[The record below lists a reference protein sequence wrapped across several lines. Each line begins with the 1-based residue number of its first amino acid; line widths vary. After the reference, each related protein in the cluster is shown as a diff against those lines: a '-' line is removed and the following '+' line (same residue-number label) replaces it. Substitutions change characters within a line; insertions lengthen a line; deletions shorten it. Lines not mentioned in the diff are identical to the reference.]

1 MAVTKLIDALL
12 PKQGVR
18 RNATHSGVTHV
29 REYQPDRYTIVGNHL
44 AQHRGLSATAV
55 GIAVHILSLP
65 EGARVDIRSLAE
77 WFPEGRARIAC
88 ALRELEVRGYVERV
102 RERLPSGQVV
112 TRTYAYHAPAL
123 TRARRE
129 GEPETAAAPAAPTP
143 RASPAITATPP
154 PETPVQDVTAL
165 AGPPSEAEI
174 EAVPEAVVAADVVRL
189 DGSATDAGRVTEA
202 EPPEA
207 TAAPTEPGPPRG
219 EHRDKAEALL
229 AGLRRTDI
237 RLTLSG
243 REVRRLAPLAVAWF
257 ENGLGRASVI
267 HALTS
272 DLPLSVRSPAGFLR
286 NRLLDLL
293 PPALPDP
300 PGGGEGGSLPRRPL
314 PGPPAMADC
323 EGGCD
328 RVFRA
333 PFRGAWCRDCRTARP
348 GEAPVAPVDVT
359 ALGSP
364 PTWRGGPS
372 GSDAESVKV
381 PLGRA

>member
-44 AQHRGLSATAV
+44 AQHRGLSATAI

-88 ALRELEVRGYVERV
+88 ALRELEARGYVERV

-112 TRTYAYHAPAL
+112 TRTFAYHAPAL

-129 GEPETAAAPAAPTP
+129 GEPEAAAPAREASPTITTA
-143 RASPAITATPP
+143 RASDIPVRDLTAPG
-154 PETPVQDVTAL
+154 
-165 AGPPSEAEI
+165 GPPAEAESEAVS
-174 EAVPEAVVAADVVRL
+174 EAVSEPVVAADVVRPG
-189 DGSATDAGRVTEA
+189 GSATDAGPVTEA

-207 TAAPTEPGPPRG
+207 TAAPAESGPPRS
-219 EHRDKAEALL
+219 EHHDKAEALL
-229 AGLRRTDI
+229 AGLRRTDT

-243 REVRRLAPLAVAWF
+243 REVRRLAPLVVAWF
-257 ENGLGRASVI
+257 ENGLGGASVVY
-267 HALTS
+267 ALTE
-272 DLPLSVRSPAGFLR
+272 DLPLHVRHPAGFLR

-293 PPALPDP
+293 PPALPSP
-300 PGGGEGGSLPRRPL
+300 PGAGEGGPFPSRPL
-314 PGPPAMADC
+314 PPPPAMVTC

-328 RVFRA
+328 RGFRA

-348 GEAPVAPVDVT
+348 GEAPVAPVDVP
-359 ALGSP
+359 AL
-364 PTWRGGPS
+364 
-372 GSDAESVKV
+372 V
-381 PLGRA
+381 

>member
-44 AQHRGLSATAV
+44 AQHRGLSATAI

-88 ALRELEVRGYVERV
+88 ALRELEARGYVERV
-102 RERLPSGQVV
+102 RERLPSGQMI
-112 TRTYAYHAPAL
+112 TRTYAFHAPAL

-143 RASPAITATPP
+143 RASPAITAAPP
-154 PETPVQDVTAL
+154 SETPVQDLTAL
-165 AGPPSEAEI
+165 AGPPAEAEI
-174 EAVPEAVVAADVVRL
+174 EVETEAVPAAADR
-189 DGSATDAGRVTEA
+189 A
-202 EPPEA
+202 ES
-207 TAAPTEPGPPRG
+207 GPPRS
-219 EHRDKAEALL
+219 EQRDKAEALL

-243 REVRRLAPLAVAWF
+243 REVRRLAPLVVAWF

-267 HALTS
+267 HALT
-272 DLPLSVRSPAGFLR
+272 DGLPLHVRHPAGFLR

-293 PPALPDP
+293 PPALPSP
-300 PGGGEGGSLPRRPL
+300 PGAGGGGPLLNQRPL
-314 PGPPAMADC
+314 RPAVMSDCAMVDC

-333 PFRGAWCRDCRTARP
+333 PFRGAWCRDCRAARP

-359 ALGSP
+359 ALGSL
-364 PTWRGGPS
+364 PTRRGGPS

-381 PLGRA
+381 PL

>member
-1 MAVTKLIDALL
+1 MAVSKLIDALL
-12 PKQGVR
+12 PSQGVR

-44 AQHRGLSATAV
+44 AQHRGLSATAI

-88 ALRELEVRGYVERV
+88 ALRELEARGYVERV
-102 RERLPSGQVV
+102 QERLPSGQMV

-129 GEPETAAAPAAPTP
+129 GGPETAVTPAVQVP
-143 RASPAITATPP
+143 RASPTITTAPV
-154 PETPVQDVTAL
+154 PEL
-165 AGPPSEAEI
+165 
-174 EAVPEAVVAADVVRL
+174 AVPDLTASGGLYSDAGTGTVPEPVVAADVTRAG
-189 DGSATDAGRVTEA
+189 GSPTDA
-202 EPPEA
+202 EPAPRAQAPEP
-207 TAAPTEPGPPRG
+207 TAAPAGSEPPRG
-219 EHRDKAEALL
+219 ECRDKAEALL

-243 REVRRLAPLAVAWF
+243 REVRRLAPLVVAWF
-257 ENGLGRASVI
+257 ENGLGGASVV
-267 HALTS
+267 HALTD
-272 DLPLSVRSPAGFLR
+272 DLPSPVRHPAGFLR

-293 PPALPDP
+293 PPVLPPLPGAD
-300 PGGGEGGSLPRRPL
+300 GGGPLPSRPL
-314 PGPPAMADC
+314 PRPPALVNC

-333 PFRGAWCRDCRTARP
+333 PFRGAWCRDCRAARP
-348 GEAPVAPVDVT
+348 GEAPVAPMDVP
-359 ALGSP
+359 ALVRVS
-364 PTWRGGPS
+364 REEM
-372 GSDAESVKV
+372 A
-381 PLGRA
+381 L

>member
-44 AQHRGLSATAV
+44 AQHRGLSATAI

-88 ALRELEVRGYVERV
+88 ALRELEARGYVERV
-102 RERLPSGQVV
+102 RERLPSGQMI
-112 TRTYAYHAPAL
+112 TRTYAFHAPVL

-129 GEPETAAAPAAPTP
+129 GEPKTAAAPAAPP
-143 RASPAITATPP
+143 MKAAPP
-154 PETPVQDVTAL
+154 PNRAAPYLTAPDL
-165 AGPPSEAEI
+165 PASGGLPCD
-174 EAVPEAVVAADVVRL
+174 AVPEPVMAPDAVRV
-189 DGSATDAGRVTEA
+189 GTSATEA
-202 EPPEA
+202 ETAEPPK
-207 TAAPTEPGPPRG
+207 PSRD
-219 EHRDKAEALL
+219 EHHDEAEALL

-243 REVRRLAPLAVAWF
+243 REVRRLAPLVVAWF

-267 HALTS
+267 HALT
-272 DLPLSVRSPAGFLR
+272 DGLPLQVRHPAGFLR

-293 PPALPDP
+293 PPALPSP
-300 PGGGEGGSLPRRPL
+300 PGAGEGGPFLSRPL
-314 PGPPAMADC
+314 PPPPAMATC

-328 RVFRA
+328 RGFRA
-333 PFRGAWCRDCRTARP
+333 PFRGAWCRDCRAARP

-359 ALGSP
+359 ALGSL

-381 PLGRA
+381 LP

>member
-18 RNATHSGVTHV
+18 RNATRSGVTHV

-88 ALRELEVRGYVERV
+88 ALRELEARGYVERV
-102 RERLPSGQVV
+102 RERLPSGQMV
-112 TRTYAYHAPAL
+112 TRTYAFHAPAL

-129 GEPETAAAPAAPTP
+129 GDPETAAAPAAPTP
-143 RASPAITATPP
+143 QAFPATTAARPS
-154 PETPVQDVTAL
+154 ETPVQDLTAPG
-165 AGPPSEAEI
+165 GPPSEAEN
-174 EAVPEAVVAADVVRL
+174 EALPEPVVAAHAARVA
-189 DGSATDAGRVTEA
+189 GCATDAERTTEA
-202 EPPEA
+202 EPS
-207 TAAPTEPGPPRG
+207 EPIADRAESGPPRG

-243 REVRRLAPLAVAWF
+243 REVRRLAPLVVAWF

-267 HALTS
+267 HALT
-272 DLPLSVRSPAGFLR
+272 DGLPLRVRHPAGFLR

-293 PPALPDP
+293 PPALP
-300 PGGGEGGSLPRRPL
+300 SLPGAGEAEPLPSRPL
-314 PGPPAMADC
+314 PPPPAMTTC

-328 RVFRA
+328 RGFRA
-333 PFRGAWCRDCRTARP
+333 PFRGAWCRDCRAARP

-359 ALGSP
+359 ALV
-364 PTWRGGPS
+364 R
-372 GSDAESVKV
+372 VF
-381 PLGRA
+381 

>member
-65 EGARVDIRSLAE
+65 EGSRVDIRSLAE

-88 ALRELEVRGYVERV
+88 ALRELEARGYVERV
-102 RERLPSGQVV
+102 RERLPSGQMV
-112 TRTYAYHAPAL
+112 TRTYAFHAPAL

-129 GEPETAAAPAAPTP
+129 GEQETAAASTASAAQASPTMTAAPVP
-143 RASPAITATPP
+143 DLIASG
-154 PETPVQDVTAL
+154 
-165 AGPPSEAEI
+165 GPLSD
-174 EAVPEAVVAADVVRL
+174 AVPDPVVAAYVAP
-189 DGSATDAGRVTEA
+189 DGGPVAEVESAGSPEQPAA
-202 EPPEA
+202 ES
-207 TAAPTEPGPPRG
+207 GPPRS
-219 EHRDKAEALL
+219 EHRDQAEALL

-243 REVRRLAPLAVAWF
+243 REVRRLAPLVVAWF

-267 HALTS
+267 HALT
-272 DLPLSVRSPAGFLR
+272 DGLPLHVRHPAGFLR

-293 PPALPDP
+293 PPALP
-300 PGGGEGGSLPRRPL
+300 SLPGAGEAEPLPSRPL
-314 PGPPAMADC
+314 PPPPAMATC

-328 RVFRA
+328 RGFRA

-348 GEAPVAPVDVT
+348 GEAPAAPVDVT
-359 ALGSP
+359 ALV
-364 PTWRGGPS
+364 RGF
-372 GSDAESVKV
+372 
-381 PLGRA
+381 

>member
-44 AQHRGLSATAV
+44 AQHRGLSATAI

-88 ALRELEVRGYVERV
+88 ALRELEARGYVERV
-102 RERLPSGQVV
+102 RERLPSGQMI
-112 TRTYAYHAPAL
+112 TRTYAFHAPAL

-143 RASPAITATPP
+143 QVFPATTAARPS
-154 PETPVQDVTAL
+154 ETPVQDLSTL
-165 AGPPSEAEI
+165 AGPSSEAEI
-174 EAVPEAVVAADVVRL
+174 EVETETVPAAADR
-189 DGSATDAGRVTEA
+189 A
-202 EPPEA
+202 EP
-207 TAAPTEPGPPRG
+207 EPPHS
-219 EHRDKAEALL
+219 EHRDKAEVLL

-243 REVRRLAPLAVAWF
+243 REVRRLAPLVVVWF

-267 HALTS
+267 HALT
-272 DLPLSVRSPAGFLR
+272 DGLPLHVRHPAGFLR

-293 PPALPDP
+293 PPALPSP
-300 PGGGEGGSLPRRPL
+300 PGAGEGGPFLSRPL
-314 PGPPAMADC
+314 LPPPAMVTC

-328 RVFRA
+328 RGFRA
-333 PFRGAWCRDCRTARP
+333 PFRGAWCRDCRAARP

-359 ALGSP
+359 ALGSL
-364 PTWRGGPS
+364 PTRPGGPF

>member
-1 MAVTKLIDALL
+1 MAVTQLIDVLL

-44 AQHRGLSATAV
+44 AQHRGLSATAI

-77 WFPEGRARIAC
+77 RFPEGRARIAC
-88 ALRELEVRGYVERV
+88 ALRELEARGYVERV
-102 RERLPSGQVV
+102 RERLPSGQMV
-112 TRTYAYHAPAL
+112 TRTYAYHAPSL

-129 GEPETAAAPAAPTP
+129 GEPETAAAPAAPAP
-143 RASPAITATPP
+143 QAPPAITAASAPDLA
-154 PETPVQDVTAL
+154 VLDLTAS
-165 AGPPSEAEI
+165 GGSPSD
-174 EAVPEAVVAADVVRL
+174 AVPEPVVAADVAHV
-189 DGSATDAGRVTEA
+189 DGSVTDIDPS
-202 EPPEA
+202 EP
-207 TAAPTEPGPPRG
+207 TAAPAEPGPPSG

-243 REVRRLAPLAVAWF
+243 REVRRLAPLVVAWF

-267 HALTS
+267 HALT
-272 DLPLSVRSPAGFLR
+272 DGLPLHVRHPAGFLR

-293 PPALPDP
+293 PPALPSP
-300 PGGGEGGSLPRRPL
+300 PGAGEGGALLSQPL
-314 PGPPAMADC
+314 PPPLAMATC

-328 RVFRA
+328 RGFRA
-333 PFRGAWCRDCRTARP
+333 PFRGAWCRDCRAARP
-348 GEAPVAPVDVT
+348 GEAPVAPVAVP
-359 ALGSP
+359 AL
-364 PTWRGGPS
+364 
-372 GSDAESVKV
+372 V
-381 PLGRA
+381 

>member
-44 AQHRGLSATAV
+44 AQHRGLSATAI

-77 WFPEGRARIAC
+77 RFPEGRTRIAC
-88 ALRELEVRGYVERV
+88 ALRELEARGYVERV
-102 RERLPSGQVV
+102 RERLSSGRMI
-112 TRTYAYHAPAL
+112 TRTYAFHAPAL

-129 GEPETAAAPAAPTP
+129 GESEPTPAPAAL
-143 RASPAITATPP
+143 SITAAPPPHLTPP
-154 PETPVQDVTAL
+154 HLMAPDRPASGGLPCDGLPEQV
-165 AGPPSEAEI
+165 EA
-174 EAVPEAVVAADVVRL
+174 P
-189 DGSATDAGRVTEA
+189 DAGHVGAPVTEA
-202 EPPEA
+202 GSADPE
-207 TAAPTEPGPPRG
+207 PPRG

-229 AGLRRTDI
+229 AGLRRTDV

-243 REVRRLAPLAVAWF
+243 REARRLAPLVVSWF
-257 ENGLGRASVI
+257 ENGLGRATVI
-267 HALTS
+267 HALT
-272 DLPLSVRSPAGFLR
+272 DGLPLHVRHPAGFLR

-293 PPALPDP
+293 PPALPPLVAADA
-300 PGGGEGGSLPRRPL
+300 GGPL
-314 PGPPAMADC
+314 PSGPMPPPPAMATC

-328 RVFRA
+328 RGFRA
-333 PFRGAWCRDCRTARP
+333 PFRGAWCRDCRAARP

-359 ALGSP
+359 TLGSR
-364 PTWRGGPS
+364 PTRRGGPS

-381 PLGRA
+381 PL